1 MEKVEAKRLSGA
13 ETDLEKAVQ
22 RICNDYAEDYYD
34 GVVGFLK
41 DLQYGCASGIVAEL
55 VYYSDTVK
63 FYKKHQDEIEETL
76 AEMLENTG
84 LSINELFQEWE
95 ASDPLGNGEV
105 NQNYLAWFAFEETAR
120 KLADNNGI
128 EP

>member
-63 FYKKHQDEIEETL
+63 FYKNIKTRSKRRWPKCWKTQGCPSMNCSKSGKHLT
-76 AEMLENTG
+76 
-84 LSINELFQEWE
+84 
-95 ASDPLGNGEV
+95 P
-105 NQNYLAWFAFEETAR
+105 
-120 KLADNNGI
+120 
-128 EP
+128 